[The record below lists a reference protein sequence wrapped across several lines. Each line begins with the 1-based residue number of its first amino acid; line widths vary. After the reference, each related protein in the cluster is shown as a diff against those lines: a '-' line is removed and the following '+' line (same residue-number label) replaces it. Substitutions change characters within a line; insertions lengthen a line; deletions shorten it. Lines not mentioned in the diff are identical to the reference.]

1 MAAQGINIWRP
12 HPLEPECWFL
22 GRDDNNA
29 LIPLNAPETMFLEVS
44 FSYDYFFFLLN
55 FATVQSGG
63 DFDAGLE
70 LVRNSIDV
78 FSVKF

>member
-44 FSYDYFFFLLN
+44 FFLSIFFSSLF
-55 FATVQSGG
+55 FSK
-63 DFDAGLE
+63 F
-70 LVRNSIDV
+70 RNSSKWRG
-78 FSVKF
+78 F